1 MSSWAEQYEAKKKA
15 ATMKEEQIRLNKNL
29 GFGFSLKSSEL
40 GEVSMKA
47 KGM

>member
-1 MSSWAEQYEAKKKA
+1 MSSWAEEYEAKKA
-15 ATMKEEQIRLNKNL
+15 VRMKEEQMKLNKNL